1 MNTHQRIELSVVFA
15 MFSLTS
21 CGVVVPEIHEAWQD
35 KDAGRNM
42 ERGIKEQVYCEIRR
56 AVIKAANDKT
66 AMQHGKLVSLLP
78 DAWGVQITL
87 SIEVDETTA
96 INPGASL
103 ITPMHAGVTN
113 FGGEYIAGSSS
124 PLSTVTYP
132 FLSSPQ
138 QYSLGL
144 GGTASSQGFRTDKF
158 SFYWDLDK
166 LKTKEKDD
174 CSPQRPNGILLE
186 SDLNIEEWLWEA
198 LVTDRVRPS
207 SELTGDADK
216 GFNQDILSYEV
227 KFIVITSGNITP
239 TWKLVRVA
247 TNNGNLPLASVNRT
261 RTHDL
266 TITFGPSNK
275 PTGKGKPSAAPSEPS
290 LMAANAHLAS
300 QIGLAVA
307 NSVRVTTP

>member
-1 MNTHQRIELSVVFA
+1 MHTRLYTQLTVTLCV
-15 MFSLTS
+15 FSLAG
-21 CGVVVPEIHEAWQD
+21 CGVTVPEISEPWQA
-35 KDAGRNM
+35 KDAGRAL

-56 AVIKAANDKT
+56 AVVKAANDKT
-66 AMQHGKLVSLLP
+66 AMKHGKLVSLLP
-78 DAWGVQITL
+78 DAWGAQITL

-96 INPGASL
+96 ANPGVSL

-113 FGGEYIAGSSS
+113 FAGEFLATT
-124 PLSTVTYP
+124 PLQSARTYS

-144 GGTASSQGFRTDKF
+144 GGTLSSQGFRTDKF

-166 LKTKEKDD
+166 LKTKEIDD
-174 CSPQRPNGILLE
+174 CSQQRPSGILLE
-186 SDLNIEEWLWEA
+186 SDLNIEEWLLEA

-227 KFIVITSGNITP
+227 KFIVVTSGNITP

-247 TNNGNLPLASVNRT
+247 TNNGNLPLASLNRT

-275 PTGKGKPSAAPSEPS
+275 PKGSAAPSEPS

-307 NSVRVTTP
+307 NSVRVTAP